1 MKKTLVTSI
10 CIMTLCM
17 VLTGCR
23 PSDEKIVEAE
33 NAIASLTAAHDAAE
47 EKYLDIADTS
57 LRSELDQLGVQVT
70 EIQNMDLTKS
80 TNKKIDEE
88 LLPQI
93 TELIESYEVVQAKL
107 DGTYEEE
114 QEVITEQAKNLEIS
128 AYIINKTGHD
138 LSSIVLHDITRDVYS
153 DNFIGDNET
162 IASGYTLMGAVLEI
176 YAESVSWEFLITDV
190 DGTQYSI
197 ACDNL
202 AGLSEDGVSI
212 VLEYD
217 QETGTG
223 QVSFGGYFSS

>member
-107 DGTYEEE
+107 DDDFPSWRDVTGARDTYPGGTD
-114 QEVITEQAKNLEIS
+114 
-128 AYIINKTGHD
+128 AYI
-138 LSSIVLHDITRDVYS
+138 
-153 DNFIGDNET
+153 
-162 IASGYTLMGAVLEI
+162 
-176 YAESVSWEFLITDV
+176 
-190 DGTQYSI
+190 
-197 ACDNL
+197 
-202 AGLSEDGVSI
+202 
-212 VLEYD
+212 
-217 QETGTG
+217 
-223 QVSFGGYFSS
+223 FGGEFALYLQNKYGFSKYAQFWSKAGSSLSLSFCAGIFKKTYGISLSDEWKEFKQSLEVPQVEQISSDDSLFNKKLKIFL